1 MRRARYDKHGRP
13 TFRITL
19 RHHPGYRGRKA
30 REGVSAGDIVSGPA
44 LLDTGADT
52 TVIDATTAL
61 NAELVSVD
69 SIPFLRYDSLKN
81 IDSPTFEVETV
92 LDGVGSWPLRVASL
106 DLRRFDLMAVIGR
119 DILNDLVLT
128 YDGPARIVSLNRP

>member
-1 MRRARYDKHGRP
+1 MRRSRYDERGRP
-13 TFRITL
+13 IFPITL
-19 RHHPGYRGRKA
+19 RHHPAYRGRQA
-30 REGVSAGDIVSGPA
+30 REGVRPGDIVSGVA

-61 NAELVSVD
+61 NAELVSID
-69 SIPFLRYDSLKN
+69 SIPFLRYDSHRN
-81 IDSPTFEVETV
+81 IDSPTFEVEVV

-106 DLRRFDLMAVIGR
+106 DLRRFHLIAVIGR

-128 YDGPARIVSLNRP
+128 YDGPARIVSLKRP